1 MASATGLNILTGY
14 TGLVSLGQAAFMGLG
29 AYTVAVLE
37 QRLGTPAL
45 LNLLAAGVVA
55 MLGGL
60 VVGVPSLRVKGLY
73 LAISTIAASFIAH
86 FIFANGSF
94 TGGTAGL
101 QVPPARLFGVDLDT
115 SFRIYWLIVPLTALM
130 VLGAANLFRTR
141 IGRAFIAIRDRDI
154 SAEVLG
160 IRLLRYKLLSFG
172 LSSFYAGVAGG
183 LWAYFFRVVTPES
196 FPLIMSIFFLAA
208 VIVGGMG
215 SILGSILGAA
225 FMTMVPE
232 MLKLVVGWLPVG
244 GDALSLISPVRTIV
258 FGLLI
263 VGFLIF
269 EPLGLAEIWRRVR
282 RYFHLWPFR
291 ALARGRRRQAD
302 YKQTTRRHPMKRIP
316 TGGLLKWLAPWGWRR
331 RWPSRPRPGRG
342 RPGAGRLDPAER
354 RVRLR
359 RPGHPRRHHRL
370 CEDRQ

>member
-1 MASATGLNILTGY
+1 MRIGAAHQSHAADEALFDTRTQWAWMGILAAVLCVFPFVANSYWLYLACLVAIHVASATGLNILTGY

-37 QRLGTPAL
+37 LRSGTPAL
-45 LNLLAAGVVA
+45 LNLAAGGVVA
-55 MLGGL
+55 MAGGI
-60 VVGVPSLRVKGLY
+60 VVGIPSLRVKGLY

-86 FIFANGSF
+86 FLFANWTSV

-101 QVPPARLFGVDLDT
+101 SVPPASLFGVALDT
-115 SFRIYWLIVPLTALM
+115 SFRIYWLIVPLTVLM
-130 VLGAANLFRTR
+130 VAGAAHLFRTR

-160 IRLLRYKLLSFG
+160 IPLLRYKLLSFA

-208 VIVGGMG
+208 IIVGGMG
-215 SILGSILGAA
+215 TILGGILGAV

-232 MLKLVVGWLPVG
+232 LLKLIVGWLPLGENAAVV
-244 GDALSLISPVRTIV
+244 LSPVRTIV
-258 FGLLI
+258 FGALI

-269 EPLGLAEIWRRVR
+269 EPHGLAEVWRRMR
-282 RYFHLWPFR
+282 RFFHLYPFR
-291 ALARGRRRQAD
+291 
-302 YKQTTRRHPMKRIP
+302 T
-316 TGGLLKWLAPWGWRR
+316 
-331 RWPSRPRPGRG
+331 
-342 RPGAGRLDPAER
+342 
-354 RVRLR
+354 
-359 RPGHPRRHHRL
+359 
-370 CEDRQ
+370 

>member
-37 QRLGTPAL
+37 QWLGTPAL

-60 VVGVPSLRVKGLY
+60 VVGVPSLRVGLY

-160 IRLLRYKLLSFG
+160 IRLLRYKLLSLACPRSTRAWRAALG
-172 LSSFYAGVAGG
+172 LSSA
-183 LWAYFFRVVTPES
+183 WS
-196 FPLIMSIFFLAA
+196 
-208 VIVGGMG
+208 
-215 SILGSILGAA
+215 
-225 FMTMVPE
+225 
-232 MLKLVVGWLPVG
+232 
-244 GDALSLISPVRTIV
+244 
-258 FGLLI
+258 
-263 VGFLIF
+263 
-269 EPLGLAEIWRRVR
+269 
-282 RYFHLWPFR
+282 
-291 ALARGRRRQAD
+291 RRRAF
-302 YKQTTRRHPMKRIP
+302 
-316 TGGLLKWLAPWGWRR
+316 L
-331 RWPSRPRPGRG
+331 
-342 RPGAGRLDPAER
+342 
-354 RVRLR
+354 
-359 RPGHPRRHHRL
+359 
-370 CEDRQ
+370 

>member
-1 MASATGLNILTGY
+1 M
-14 TGLVSLGQAAFMGLG
+14 
-29 AYTVAVLE
+29 
-37 QRLGTPAL
+37 
-45 LNLLAAGVVA
+45 
-55 MLGGL
+55 
-60 VVGVPSLRVKGLY
+60 
-73 LAISTIAASFIAH
+73 
-86 FIFANGSF
+86 
-94 TGGTAGL
+94 
-101 QVPPARLFGVDLDT
+101 PPARLFGVDLDT

-160 IRLLRYKLLSFG
+160 IRLLRCKLLSFG

-291 ALARGRRRQAD
+291 
-302 YKQTTRRHPMKRIP
+302 T
-316 TGGLLKWLAPWGWRR
+316 
-331 RWPSRPRPGRG
+331 
-342 RPGAGRLDPAER
+342 
-354 RVRLR
+354 
-359 RPGHPRRHHRL
+359 
-370 CEDRQ
+370 